1 VRVVSNRHL
10 GFLSS
15 DSLEGG
21 AVLQDFSKLDVL
33 RNVDV
38 AKTNGSG
45 PLTDAEREQI
55 AREVAAIEQASAAL
69 RRGDPEL
76 QSWVN
81 VPTPM
86 MQKPRP
92 VWLLI
97 GVLWLST
104 ALVAIGAA
112 FAISAL
118 VG

>member
-1 VRVVSNRHL
+1 VRFVSNRHL

-21 AVLQDFSKLDVL
+21 TVLREFNEFDVL
-33 RNVDV
+33 PASDL
-38 AKTNGSG
+38 AKTGLSS
-45 PLTDAEREQI
+45 LTAAEREQL
-55 AREVAAIEQASAAL
+55 AREVAAIAQASAAL
-69 RRGDPEL
+69 RRGQPEL
-76 QSWVN
+76 QSWVDA
-81 VPTPM
+81 PTPT

-92 VWLLI
+92 IWLLI

-104 ALVAIGAA
+104 ALVTIGAV

>member
-1 VRVVSNRHL
+1 VRFVSNRHL

-15 DSLEGG
+15 DGLEGG
-21 AVLQDFSKLDVL
+21 TVLRDFSEFDVL
-33 RNVDV
+33 PTSDL
-38 AKTNGSG
+38 AKTGWSS
-45 PLTDAEREQI
+45 LTAAEREQL
-55 AREVAAIEQASAAL
+55 AREVAAIAQASAAL
-69 RRGDPEL
+69 RRGHPEL
-76 QSWVN
+76 QSWVDA
-81 VPTPM
+81 PTPT

-104 ALVAIGAA
+104 ALVTIGAV

>member
-1 VRVVSNRHL
+1 M
-10 GFLSS
+10 
-15 DSLEGG
+15 
-21 AVLQDFSKLDVL
+21 LQDFNGLDTLGEADGANTGV
-33 RNVDV
+33 V
-38 AKTNGSG
+38 T
-45 PLTDAEREQI
+45 LTAAEREQF
-55 AREVAAIEQASAAL
+55 AREVTAIEQASAAL

-76 QSWVN
+76 QSWVD
-81 VPTPM
+81 VPTPT

-104 ALVAIGAA
+104 ALVTIGAV